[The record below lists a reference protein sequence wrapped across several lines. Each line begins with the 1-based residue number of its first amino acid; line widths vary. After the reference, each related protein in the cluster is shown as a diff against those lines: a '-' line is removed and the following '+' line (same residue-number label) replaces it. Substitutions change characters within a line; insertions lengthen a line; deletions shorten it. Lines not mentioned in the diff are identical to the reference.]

1 VPGLL
6 ESHPLPYRGHRPEA
20 FLLPRI
26 AKIGLPQIADI
37 QKDRKHRDKMRGP
50 IAGQVE
56 KKSLLGCRLL
66 CDFVRS
72 TTFPA
77 PK

>member
-1 VPGLL
+1 VPDLP
-6 ESHPLPYRGHRPEA
+6 ESHPLPYCGHRPEA
-20 FLLPRI
+20 FSLPRI
-26 AKIGLPQIADI
+26 AKIRLPQIADI

-50 IAGQVE
+50 IAGLVE

-66 CDFVRS
+66 CGFVRS